1 MLAETHERY
10 WVRPRRAA
18 GAAPAALRLFCFP
31 HAGAGGAIFL
41 DWARLLPEWIE
52 LVGVQLPGRGQ
63 RARETPLDSVGALVA
78 ELARALEGQRDLP
91 WLFFGHS
98 FGAALAYELARALR
112 AHGDE
117 RLRGLVVSGCP
128 APHLALKRDVLLHEL
143 PRERFLAELARLDGI
158 PAEALTDRK
167 LQELIEPP
175 LRADVKARELWTRDT
190 VVRGRPAEPPL
201 ALPLQA
207 LGGDADGFV
216 SRAALEAW
224 GAYTSAPREVLLFEG
239 GHFYFQRAPERVT
252 AVLAGMAAE
261 LAEPAR

>member
-1 MLAETHERY
+1 VLAETHERY
-10 WVRPRRAA
+10 WVRARRAA
-18 GAAPAALRLFCFP
+18 GARPALRLFCFP

-98 FGAALAYELARALR
+98 FGAALAYELALALR
-112 AHGDE
+112 ARGDE

-190 VVRGRPAEPPL
+190 VARGRPAEAPL

-207 LGGDADGFV
+207 LGGAADGFV

-224 GAYTSAPREVLLFEG
+224 AAYTSAPREVLLFEG
-239 GHFYFQRAPERVT
+239 GHFYFQHAPERVT
-252 AVLAGMAAE
+252 AVLAGIAAE